1 MPSLSDRLPS
11 MTSNLPSKAK
21 AMIMVNFWTGF
32 LSELEGLP
40 KESMKDCIKYSE
52 SSFEDLALY

>member
-1 MPSLSDRLPS
+1 
-11 MTSNLPSKAK
+11 MTSDLPSKAK